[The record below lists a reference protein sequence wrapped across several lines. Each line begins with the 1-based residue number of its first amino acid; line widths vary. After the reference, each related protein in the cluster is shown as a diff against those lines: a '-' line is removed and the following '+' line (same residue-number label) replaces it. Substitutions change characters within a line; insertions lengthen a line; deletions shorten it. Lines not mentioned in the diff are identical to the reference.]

1 MFKRKLCALDY
12 GKEYNPQD
20 ENQFR
25 QMVVWLEDMKIRL
38 YPIDGRQ
45 NLRDIQNPQWNETFS
60 KYLQDLKFPH
70 NNEMIIDRM
79 ALSDW
84 LIGIAIRFEYGDN
97 VEKYKSISSNAQN
110 NQQKSNSA
118 NQSENPLEKIDYTSE
133 EFKSGMLKLCELL
146 QIPTKLNDTTAIL
159 RVNYCLSLFSLLIFW
174 FFKAVSKV
182 ITTKL
187 SKEAID
193 KNQIKEQTSGVD
205 FSIEQ
210 MQLGFDTGDKIINE
224 AAKIL
229 RLLYIQDL
237 RTLQTKINETIVNVQ
252 SLVADPRT
260 DSKLGQIGW

>member
-1 MFKRKLCALDY
+1 MFKRKLSALDY
-12 GKEYNPQD
+12 GKDYNPQD

-60 KYLQDLKFPH
+60 KYLQDLKYPY
-70 NNEMIIDRM
+70 NNEMIKDRI

-84 LIGIAIRFEYGDN
+84 LFGTAIRFEYGDN
-97 VEKYKSISSNAQN
+97 VEKYKPISSNVTN

-118 NQSENPLEKIDYTSE
+118 NQSGNPLETIDYTSE

-146 QIPTKLNDTTAIL
+146 QIPTKFNDTTAIL
-159 RVNYCLSLFSLLIFW
+159 R
-174 FFKAVSKV
+174 AVSKV

-193 KNQIKEQTSGVD
+193 KSQIKEQSSGVD

-210 MQLGFDTGDKIINE
+210 MPLGFDTEDKIINE

-237 RTLQTKINETIVNVQ
+237 RILQTKINETIVNVQ
-252 SLVADPRT
+252 SFVADPRT
-260 DSKLGQIGW
+260 DSKLGKIGW

>member
-1 MFKRKLCALDY
+1 MFKRKLSALEY

-25 QMVVWLEDMKIRL
+25 QMVIWLEDMKIRL
-38 YPIDGRQ
+38 YPIDERAS
-45 NLRDIQNPQWNETFS
+45 LRDIQNPQWEQSFS
-60 KYLQDLKFPH
+60 KFLQDLKFPYD
-70 NNEMIIDRM
+70 NEMIKDRIAM
-79 ALSDW
+79 SDW
-84 LIGIAIRFEYGDN
+84 LIGAAIRFEYGDN
-97 VEKYKSISSNAQN
+97 VDKYKPVISNAINDQQKTNSSNHN
-110 NQQKSNSA
+110 G
-118 NQSENPLEKIDYTSE
+118 NPLETIDYSSE

-146 QIPTKLNDTTAIL
+146 QIPTKFNDTIAIL
-159 RVNYCLSLFSLLIFW
+159 R
-174 FFKAVSKV
+174 AVSKV

-193 KNQIKEQTSGVD
+193 KSRIKEEGSGVD

-210 MQLGFDTGDKIINE
+210 MSLGFDTGDKIINE
-224 AAKIL
+224 AAKVL

-260 DSKLGQIGW
+260 DSKLGKIGW

>member
-1 MFKRKLCALDY
+1 MFKRKLSALDY
-12 GKEYNPQD
+12 GKDFNPQD

-45 NLRDIQNPQWNETFS
+45 SLRDIQNPQWEQTLTKF
-60 KYLQDLKFPH
+60 LQDLNFPY
-70 NNEMIIDRM
+70 NNDIIKDRL
-79 ALSDW
+79 AVSDW
-84 LIGIAIRFEYGDN
+84 LLGAAVRFEYGDN
-97 VEKYKSISSNAQN
+97 IEKYKPVLSNATN
-110 NQQKSNSA
+110 DQQKSNSS
-118 NQSENPLEKIDYTSE
+118 NQNGNPLEAIDYASE
-133 EFKSGMLKLCELL
+133 DFKNGMLKLCELL
-146 QIPTKLNDTTAIL
+146 QIPTKFNDTTAIL
-159 RVNYCLSLFSLLIFW
+159 R
-174 FFKAVSKV
+174 AVSSI

-193 KNQIKEQTSGVD
+193 KSQIKEQGSGVD

-210 MQLGFDTGDKIINE
+210 MSLGFDTGDKILNE

-237 RTLQTKINETIVNVQ
+237 RTLQTKINETIVDVQ

-260 DSKLGQIGW
+260 DSKLGKTGY